1 MESLHFGVPVVACPG
16 FGDQPSNAQ
25 RAQRLRLGRCV
36 LRPREETE
44 AARRG
49 GLDRWSLPKLWTWK
63 NIKNLGVHP
72 QKCQGDEAILD
83 HAKKN
88 KDGQKPLAKQGV

>member
-44 AARRG
+44 VA
-49 GLDRWSLPKLWTWK
+49 RWSLLKLVILTWK
-63 NIKNLGVHP
+63 HRKDLGLS
-72 QKCQGDEAILD
+72 QKMMISLI
-83 HAKKN
+83 
-88 KDGQKPLAKQGV
+88 